1 MLFITYWELN
11 PQMDPSALA
20 DAAQII
26 LNKKLYPTE
35 GVTQHTWL
43 ISADGYWGITVSE
56 AETVE
61 QLAKDVA
68 VWKVAHPGLFTAF
81 KSSPAMEPGK
91 MIPLIMKI
99 KKQLE

>member
-20 DAAQII
+20 NAAQMI

-43 ISADGYWGITVSE
+43 ISTDGFWGINVAE
-56 AETVE
+56 AETEE
-61 QLAKDVA
+61 QLAKDVG
-68 VWKVAHPGLFTAF
+68 VWKIAYPGLFKTM
-81 KSSPAMEPGK
+81 KSSPAMEATK
-91 MIPLIMKI
+91 MIPLILKL